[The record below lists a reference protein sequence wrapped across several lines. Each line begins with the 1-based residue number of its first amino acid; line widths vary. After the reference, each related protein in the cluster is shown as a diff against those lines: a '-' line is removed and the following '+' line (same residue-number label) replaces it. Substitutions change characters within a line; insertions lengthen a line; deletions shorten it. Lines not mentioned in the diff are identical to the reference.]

1 MPIKESK
8 TIKDIRKENVNNDKI
23 LRDIRNLFEPEEN
36 YYESIRIGNDFSSNC
51 IEYESNRDKD
61 KILTI
66 EEYLDK
72 IRPYL
77 SGIINDH
84 KTQGEW
90 KTQLTKAINFFCLR
104 DSKEARTMHS
114 KSDNIKIMIGSKT
127 DEIIDE
133 LFESLLKK
141 YQKDLEESM
150 KGGDFVVD
158 TVDLLYYKLGLHN
171 GIGKQYL
178 NAYIQ

>member
-1 MPIKESK
+1 
-8 TIKDIRKENVNNDKI
+8 
-23 LRDIRNLFEPEEN
+23 
-36 YYESIRIGNDFSSNC
+36 
-51 IEYESNRDKD
+51 
-61 KILTI
+61 
-66 EEYLDK
+66 
-72 IRPYL
+72 
-77 SGIINDH
+77 
-84 KTQGEW
+84 
-90 KTQLTKAINFFCLR
+90 
-104 DSKEARTMHS
+104 MHS

-158 TVDLLYYKLGLHN
+158 TVDLLYSKLDLHN